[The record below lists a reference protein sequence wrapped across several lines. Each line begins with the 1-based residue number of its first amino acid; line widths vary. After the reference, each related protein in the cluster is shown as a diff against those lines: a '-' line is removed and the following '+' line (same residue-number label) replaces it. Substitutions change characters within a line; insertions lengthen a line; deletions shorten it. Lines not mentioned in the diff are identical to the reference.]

1 MRFIL
6 SSLIILSILSCGKE
20 SPVVTDPVIS
30 FTLTVTSGVG
40 GSVSSPGGSYTE
52 GKSTSITATPDSE
65 YVFVNWSNGSTDN
78 PLSVTVNSNQ
88 TITANFEKRK
98 YPLTVSIT
106 GSGTVS
112 EEIIS
117 AGKSTTEYNSGSIIR
132 LTALPSDNWDFKGW
146 SGSVSSTTNPLELT
160 VDESKDIILTFRLS
174 PPSFES
180 MSPRYSSINETTGN
194 FHNQYYT
201 ESYMTRET
209 HENLFEYNP
218 STNEMF
224 MIQEASTVYYDF
236 DKNGSLDLF
245 GFQYWSD
252 GNSGEW
258 GTRPGKYFLI
268 KDYSWGNR
276 DKIYFQTQ
284 VAFTGSTMDLA
295 DIDGDNQ
302 LDILSHSSNTHQNAS
317 SAYSSNL
324 PELPVE
330 LIKIDIN
337 LNFTSEFIGPV
348 ITSHDIASGDIDNDG
363 DNDILLWATNV
374 DFYTYSDT
382 SIFSPQVLINDG
394 NGNFTQ
400 RSAFLDTSMIPTTCE
415 RSCPEEGILPFA
427 RIPGPTGY
435 DLMDLNNDGH
445 LDLISQ
451 GSLTVGGDG
460 LFSYNENEYN
470 VGGLIYYGDGT
481 GYFEFDN
488 STILTPENPEGYR
501 MEGLGQSYLDY
512 DDDGD
517 LDVFLVATRKEKGNF
532 VSNGGII
539 DEGSNFYES
548 YFLFVFQNN
557 GTSFDDVTN
566 QIFDKSKE
574 LTKTNF
580 SHFYDITIRDVDND
594 GDYDLV
600 PAKTS
605 GWFTFPQLNNLYWE
619 NQGGFFTIRE
629 EGGYNYGSF

>member
-1 MRFIL
+1 ML
-6 SSLIILSILSCGKE
+6 NL
-20 SPVVTDPVIS
+20 
-30 FTLTVTSGVG
+30 
-40 GSVSSPGGSYTE
+40 
-52 GKSTSITATPDSE
+52 
-65 YVFVNWSNGSTDN
+65 
-78 PLSVTVNSNQ
+78 NQ
-88 TITANFEKRK
+88 TITSNFEKRK

-112 EEIIS
+112 EKIIS
-117 AGKSTTEYNSGSIIR
+117 TGRTTTEYTSGSTIQ
-132 LTALPSDNWDFKGW
+132 LTATPSQGWSFLGW
-146 SGSVSSTTNPLELT
+146 SGSVSSTENPIELS
-160 VDESKDIILTFRLS
+160 VNESKNVTSTFRLIPS
-174 PPSFES
+174 PRFES
-180 MSPRYSSINETTGN
+180 KSPRYSSINETTGN
-194 FHNQYYT
+194 FYTQYYT

-209 HENLFEYNP
+209 HQNLFEYNP
-218 STNEMF
+218 STNETF
-224 MIQEASTVYYDF
+224 MVQEAHAVYYDF

-245 GFQYWSD
+245 GFMYWS
-252 GNSGEW
+252 GNGGEW
-258 GTRPGKYFLI
+258 GTRQGKYFLI
-268 KDYSWGNR
+268 TDYSWGNR
-276 DKIYFQTQ
+276 EKIYYETQ
-284 VAFTGSTMDLA
+284 ISFGGSSMDLV
-295 DIDGDNQ
+295 DIDGDDQ
-302 LDILSHSSNTHQNAS
+302 LDILVPSYNVHQNAS
-317 SAYSSNL
+317 WAYGSNL

-330 LIKIDIN
+330 LIKIDVN
-337 LNFTSEFIGPV
+337 LNFTSEFIGPA

-374 DFYTYSDT
+374 DYYVYSDT
-382 SIFSPQVLINDG
+382 STFSPQVLINDG

-415 RSCPEEGILPFA
+415 RACPEEGILPFA

-488 STILTPENPEGYR
+488 STILTPENPEGYKL
-501 MEGLGQSYLDY
+501 EGLGQSYLDY

-566 QIFDKSKE
+566 QIFDKTKD

-605 GWFTFPQLNNLYWE
+605 GWFQFQQLNNLYWE
-619 NQGGFFTIRE
+619 NQGGFFAIRE
-629 EGGYNYGSF
+629 EGGYNFGSF